1 MHSSLQVENGGTN
14 FLQENA
20 WLLGNGY
27 IRGAAPLCVR
37 DISYFTLIPAKFT
50 AAWIKGANS
59 SLQASSLAFPRFFFC
74 FHELERV
81 SRKPLIASWLDET
94 FSIIPVGLR
103 GRDRSFAGRTFFW
116 GRDYFWLNFCKFVY
130 VYVNIF
136 DSLFFSQQFR
146 SGKCKKFKD

>member
-103 GRDRSFAGRTFFW
+103 GRDRSFAGRLFLGKRLFLIKFLQICIRACKYIRLVVFFTT
-116 GRDYFWLNFCKFVY
+116 
-130 VYVNIF
+130 I
-136 DSLFFSQQFR
+136 
-146 SGKCKKFKD
+146 